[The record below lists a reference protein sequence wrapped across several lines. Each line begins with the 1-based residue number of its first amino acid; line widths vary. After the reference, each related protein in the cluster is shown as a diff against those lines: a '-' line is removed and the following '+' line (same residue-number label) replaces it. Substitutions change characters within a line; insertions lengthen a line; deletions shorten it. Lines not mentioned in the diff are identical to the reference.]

1 MRVTLGNKQK
11 QELRNQLYKRDG
23 RHCHY
28 CGIKEKD
35 FLEIWKKFYGRP
47 YRGRRLEIDRKGN
60 NVIENKREYTPENC
74 VLACALCNMAKSDK
88 FTEEEFKRVGEV
100 IREIWQE
107 RKAKSASQEAK
118 PEESKRGEAPLKNT
132 SPSPS

>member
-1 MRVTLGNKQK
+1 MRDRLTDKQK
-11 QELRNQLYKRDG
+11 KGLREQLYEREEEKG
-23 RHCHY
+23 KVERHCHY
-28 CGIKEKD
+28 CGIKEED
-35 FLEIWKKFYGRP
+35 FWDIWKEFYGQP

-60 NVIENKREYTPENC
+60 NIIENKREYTLENC

-107 RKAKSASQEAK
+107 RKAKSASK
-118 PEESKRGEAPLKNT
+118 
-132 SPSPS
+132 